1 MEKIGPDGIIK
12 IESSSSIYT
21 TVEVQEGMKVHLRGQ
36 VQIYMQKL
44 CFAQSVMDLFQG
56 LSKIP
61 SNDYFKHVKR
71 DRTCFES
78 FLAMWNMHVEVL
90 SKIIILH

>member
-1 MEKIGPDGIIK
+1 
-12 IESSSSIYT
+12 
-21 TVEVQEGMKVHLRGQ
+21 
-36 VQIYMQKL
+36 
-44 CFAQSVMDLFQG
+44 MDLFQG

-78 FLAMWNMHVEVL
+78 FLAMWNMHVEML
-90 SKIIILH
+90 YKIIILH